1 MEFWLVSGLEPDFLS
16 AADAR
21 GRSGRSFPAAH
32 LGTHPPRDSVPCFPL
47 EPGGGSQWAVTPA
60 ATPPPHLLRAPLRPS
75 PAYLFHLAEDPQQ
88 VSSKDTPEL
97 FLTPA
102 TPQQLFYE
110 YWVCGHVLQTLWEPV
125 WPPASHPAISPQIC
139 PLVLSQNQC
148 PMCARSTE
156 PLPWSNMGNGD
167 LERVN
172 DSSLLFI
179 LQKGPKAP

>member
-148 PMCARSTE
+148 PMCAGSTE